1 MSDQTENENGKNQE
15 SKNFII
21 TEEYLQSLGNE
32 GVHKLGFMLDACTV
46 VPFKEKELEYLNWGP
61 GEDIPGSIKGDI
73 YYLADYD
80 NMIGEEIPLKFA
92 QDYQQQHKA
101 NTITQ
106 GSQGTENITQGNRG
120 NVEKQ
125 LTAEDRYIKDILWQR
140 KVVMDALNNGN
151 LACLP
156 NEKGYADTQ
165 PAVNLIN
172 DTAYKGSTFLYL
184 KEVQRQRGFP
194 TAEYVSREQ
203 MDKAGEAMGKKV
215 FVAEGQRGIII
226 PYKEQDKASGEWV
239 PKHQT
244 IFNIAQVSNPEVVR
258 EYAKEV
264 QQEKEERSQA
274 WAAENGKTLRTPWH
288 ETEIRCTSSDPEKY
302 IGQYVTAVSFGARF
316 KVTRTQAAEFA
327 DKTEKLVYEPSQTG
341 KPNPMNLLKLSN
353 QANTY
358 AKEFRAEVIEASI
371 AGNRERQQ
379 QRETEQKSQSRKRE
393 EVEIGY

>member
-1 MSDQTENENGKNQE
+1 MSDQSESESGKSQE
-15 SKNFII
+15 S
-21 TEEYLQSLGNE
+21 
-32 GVHKLGFMLDACTV
+32 
-46 VPFKEKELEYLNWGP
+46 
-61 GEDIPGSIKGDI
+61 
-73 YYLADYD
+73 
-80 NMIGEEIPLKFA
+80 
-92 QDYQQQHKA
+92 
-101 NTITQ
+101 
-106 GSQGTENITQGNRG
+106 
-120 NVEKQ
+120 KQ
-125 LTAEDRYIKDILWQR
+125 LTAEDRYVKNVMWQR
-140 KVVMDALNNGN
+140 KVVMDALNNGT

-203 MDKAGEAMGKKV
+203 MDKAGEAAGKKV

-244 IFNIAQVSNPEVVR
+244 LFNIAQVSNPEVVR
-258 EYAKEV
+258 NYAKEA
-264 QQEKEERSQA
+264 QREKEERGQA

-288 ETEIRCTSSDPEKY
+288 EAEIQCTSSDPEKY
-302 IGQYVTAVSFGARF
+302 IGQYITAVSFGARF

-341 KPNPMNLLKLSN
+341 KANPMNLLKLSN

-358 AKEFRAEVIEASI
+358 AKEFRNQVIEGRA
-371 AGNRERQQ
+371 AGNHEKQQ
-379 QRETEQKSQSRKRE
+379 QRETEQKPQSRKRE
-393 EVEIGY
+393 KAGIEY